1 MPRKS
6 ELRLQPELFDDIID
20 YITKLHSSRQSR
32 SDETD
37 GDFLIDDHPL
47 VAFCQDLLEQ
57 VSATLLGQRIVG
69 FGPHARRRLAL
80 ERRRMERRGNQ
91 GPLVQLLFDLET
103 VSSTLGTA
111 KYVRSEEHTEEFLR
125 TDFLALLK
133 SLSSYLGGARPRSE
147 AAEAAANA
155 LTELEEFLEAGDTG

>member
-1 MPRKS
+1 
-6 ELRLQPELFDDIID
+6 
-20 YITKLHSSRQSR
+20 
-32 SDETD
+32 
-37 GDFLIDDHPL
+37 
-47 VAFCQDLLEQ
+47 
-57 VSATLLGQRIVG
+57 
-69 FGPHARRRLAL
+69 
-80 ERRRMERRGNQ
+80 MERRGNQ